1 MRYIL
6 IPILL
11 FFASVDLSAQVTPNQ
26 ETAAAQNQP
35 SSYILKDIVV
45 DGVKKYTPAQILR
58 FTGLSKGE
66 VVDIPGQKISS
77 AVKKLWET
85 ESFSEVE
92 VYVED
97 VEGQSVVL
105 KFYLQDLMELG
116 EVKFVGKGIGK
127 SKNEKL
133 IKDNNLKPGT
143 KITNDLV
150 S

>member
-6 IPILL
+6 IPIFL

-26 ETAAAQNQP
+26 ETAAAQNQS

-116 EVKFVGKGIGK
+116 
-127 SKNEKL
+127 
-133 IKDNNLKPGT
+133 
-143 KITNDLV
+143 
-150 S
+150 